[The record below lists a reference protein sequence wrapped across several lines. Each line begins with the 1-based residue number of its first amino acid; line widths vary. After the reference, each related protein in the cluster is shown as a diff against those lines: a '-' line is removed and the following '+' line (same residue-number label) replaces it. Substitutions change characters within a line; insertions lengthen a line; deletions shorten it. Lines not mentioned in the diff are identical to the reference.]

1 VQDQTPEP
9 TLTPKRAPDKPPV
22 PSATDFP
29 LIRPFTGDSHREAV
43 VQERPTLGSMPRA
56 RRGAWWWLLPAVDF
70 ASSTL
75 ALAIVLLATSS
86 DLFPA
91 LPVAS
96 LFLVVV
102 YAGLGVYGSSPPHG
116 ALSDGGGPAW
126 PVIRLVVAGVFAW
139 VTGLIANLPEG
150 SQVALWCVF
159 VLLDGTSH
167 KLSAPLFRRF
177 DHPERWVLVGDEST
191 ASRLKAYNPLRDY
204 ATVVATVP
212 PDEDES
218 QAGARIAALEV
229 VERYHADRVV
239 ISSQHADDEGLLDL
253 MRAFK
258 SIGVPVSLL
267 PRPLDLLEA
276 PAATPSRVGG
286 VPLIEVE
293 ALAAHGTVPY
303 KGPDRRH
310 SRKTKISVVVPA
322 MNEGRNIAHVLR
334 RLPADLHEVILVDGN
349 SRDDTVATAREAY
362 PAIRVLTQ
370 SGRGKGDA
378 FRTGFAAVTGNL
390 VVMLDADGSA
400 APEEIPLFVEA
411 LEAGADFAKGSRFL
425 EGGGSADITRM
436 RQLGNTFLSGTAN
449 VLHGT
454 HFTDLCYGYNA
465 FWARCLPF
473 ISLDVP
479 GFEVETLINL
489 RIAGAGMKIT
499 EVPSYEADRLHGQS
513 NLKTF
518 RDGFRVLGTI
528 LGEARRR
535 RAIHNQRQPADEKK
549 APEPETAAA

>member
-1 VQDQTPEP
+1 M
-9 TLTPKRAPDKPPV
+9 

-29 LIRPFTGDSHREAV
+29 LTRPFTGDSHREVV

-70 ASSTL
+70 ASSAL

-86 DLFPA
+86 NLFPA
-91 LPVAS
+91 LPIAS
-96 LFLVVV
+96 LFLIFV

-116 ALSDGGGPAW
+116 VLNSGGGPAW
-126 PVIRLVVAGVFAW
+126 PIIRLVVAGVFAW
-139 VTGLIANLPEG
+139 VAALIANLPDG

-159 VLLDGTSH
+159 VLLDGTAH
-167 KLSAPLFRRF
+167 KLSAPLLRRF
-177 DHPERWVLVGDEST
+177 DRPERWVLVGDEST

-212 PDEDES
+212 PNES
-218 QAGARIAALEV
+218 ESKAGARIAALEV
-229 VERYHADRVV
+229 VDRYHADRVV
-239 ISSQHADDEGLLDL
+239 ISTQHADDEGLLDL

-293 ALAAHGTVPY
+293 ALAARGAVPY
-303 KGPDRRH
+303 TGPDRRAG
-310 SRKTKISVVVPA
+310 RKTKISVVVPA
-322 MNEGRNIAHVLR
+322 MNEGKNIAHVLH
-334 RLPADLHEVILVDGN
+334 RLPGDLHEVILVDGN
-349 SRDDTVATAREAY
+349 SQDDTVAVAREAC
-362 PAIRVLTQ
+362 PNIRVLTQ

-390 VVMLDADGSA
+390 IVMLDADGSA

-425 EGGGSADITRM
+425 DGGGSADITAM
-436 RQLGNTFLSGTAN
+436 RRLGNSFLSGTAN
-449 VLHGT
+449 ALHGT

-473 ISLDVP
+473 IALDVP

-535 RAIHNQRQPADEKK
+535 RKVQDHPQPVDEKK
-549 APEPETAAA
+549 ASKPKTAAA